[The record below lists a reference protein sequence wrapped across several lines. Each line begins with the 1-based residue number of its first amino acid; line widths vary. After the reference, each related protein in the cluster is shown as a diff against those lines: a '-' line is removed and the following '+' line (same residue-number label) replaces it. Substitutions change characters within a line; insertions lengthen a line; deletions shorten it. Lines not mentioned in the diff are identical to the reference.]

1 MDLRSFGIFGANAFD
16 IAVKDSHAAAEVRQ
30 ILRAQALGE
39 PVGERLLQSAPLLDD
54 GRCLF
59 GQHERRLAPVAGD
72 GLAEVIARPGEEQA
86 SAVREA
92 ADNCPVSVIAV
103 EE

>member
-1 MDLRSFGIFGANAFD
+1 M
-16 IAVKDSHAAAEVRQ
+16 RQ
-30 ILRAQALGE
+30 IFRAQPLGQ
-39 PVGERLLQSAPLLDD
+39 PVGEGPLQLAPLGDD
-54 GRCLF
+54 GLRLR

-92 ADNCPVSVIAV
+92 ADNCPVSVISV